1 MALISTWKLDDGS
14 SIAIWKIEEPES
26 FFKESTGLSFDE
38 ISNEKRRIERLAG
51 RFLLKYL
58 DQNFPVER
66 ITPDPNDKPRVADN
80 QYYFSISHSWPFVTA
95 VIRKN
100 AEAGIDIQKWH
111 PRILKL
117 QSKFLSPEEQLMTR
131 NDEQII
137 TLAWCAKEAAYK
149 YHGSRGIDFIKQL
162 PITRISSQ
170 ATENIFNISI
180 NVNSSK
186 STGMVNIQGIVYQ
199 DFAFSL
205 VIK

>member
-1 MALISTWKLDDGS
+1 
-14 SIAIWKIEEPES
+14 WKIEEPES

-137 TLAWCAKEAAYK
+137 TLAWCAKEAAY
-149 YHGSRGIDFIKQL
+149 
-162 PITRISSQ
+162 
-170 ATENIFNISI
+170 
-180 NVNSSK
+180 
-186 STGMVNIQGIVYQ
+186 
-199 DFAFSL
+199 
-205 VIK
+205 